1 MSGEEGTEKGKGLDQ
16 KEPMNALGLEL
27 GRRPEAWGLLKGE
40 WGKEAK
46 SGAKLPRGPQASL
59 SGDKPLGFQGPNNGP
74 LGSH

>member
-1 MSGEEGTEKGKGLDQ
+1 MSGEEGTEKGKGLDR

-46 SGAKLPRGPQASL
+46 SGAKLPWGPQASL